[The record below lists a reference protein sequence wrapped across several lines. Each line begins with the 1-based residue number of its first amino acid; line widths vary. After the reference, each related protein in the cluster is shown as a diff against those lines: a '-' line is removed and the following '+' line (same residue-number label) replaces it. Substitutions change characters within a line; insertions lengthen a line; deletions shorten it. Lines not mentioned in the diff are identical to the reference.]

1 MRIYKVV
8 KKEESP
14 TISLDK
20 VNMEDGFLIAGAAG
34 AVIGIIVYDTDMD
47 QYIMITDF
55 RDNFSSGINEP
66 RYYNEDLEKLMDEI
80 KSDFIDPVEF
90 NFVKVSR

>member
-34 AVIGIIVYDTDMD
+34 AVIGIIVYDTDND
-47 QYIMITDF
+47 HYIMITDF
-55 RDNFSSGINEP
+55 RDNFISGIDP

-80 KSDFIDPVEF
+80 KSDYIDPVEF

>member
-8 KKEESP
+8 KKEENP
-14 TISLDK
+14 TISLGK
-20 VNMEDGFLIAGAAG
+20 VNMEDGFLIALADGEA
-34 AVIGIIVYDTDMD
+34 IGIIVYDSNNA

-55 RDNFSSGINEP
+55 WDDFSSGIDP

-80 KSDFIDPVEF
+80 KSDYTDPVEF
-90 NFVKVSR
+90 NFVRVER